1 MAEERSER
9 KSMSE
14 EERRIMEENEK
25 TAEVWETEKK
35 ERHERASAD
44 LLKEN
49 ETGETVINPPSSG
62 GKLLKGTR
70 GETAAGAI
78 CGYPSKPCDR

>member
-1 MAEERSER
+1 MAEEER
-9 KSMSE
+9 KHMSE
-14 EERRIMEENEK
+14 EEK
-25 TAEVWETEKK
+25 TSEVWTEEKK

-49 ETGETVINPPSSG
+49 EKGETVINPPSSG
-62 GKLLKGTR
+62 GKILKGTR
-70 GETAAGAI
+70 GETAAGAR

>member
-1 MAEERSER
+1 MKEEGSER

-14 EERRIMEENEK
+14 KKMMEEEK
-25 TAEVWETEKK
+25 TAEVWTEEKM

-49 ETGETVINPPSSG
+49 EKGETIINPPSAG

-70 GETAAGAI
+70 GENAAGAR